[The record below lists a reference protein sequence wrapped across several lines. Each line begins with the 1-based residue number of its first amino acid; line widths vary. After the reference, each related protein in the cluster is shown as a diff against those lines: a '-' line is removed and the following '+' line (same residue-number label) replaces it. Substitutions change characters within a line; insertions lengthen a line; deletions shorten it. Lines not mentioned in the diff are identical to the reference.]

1 MYITHWQ
8 IYALKVHF
16 HKYSS
21 VSYKLRGNL
30 VLINAGA
37 SLNALSINKTLGL
50 FTAPVV
56 RRVDSAIH
64 WINYYPKDSAI
75 GFGNTYPL
83 DNDLSG
89 G

>member
-21 VSYKLRGNL
+21 VSFKLRGNL

-37 SLNALSINKTLGL
+37 SLNALSINETLGL

-64 WINYYPKDSAI
+64 WINYYQKDSAI

-83 DNDLSG
+83 DSDLSG

>member
-1 MYITHWQ
+1 MTENYNRASMQGYVYH
-8 IYALKVHF
+8 ALANLCI
-16 HKYSS
+16 SID
-21 VSYKLRGNL
+21 L

-37 SLNALSINKTLGL
+37 SLNALSINETLGL

-64 WINYYPKDSAI
+64 WINYYQKDSAI

-83 DNDLSG
+83 DSDLSG

>member
-1 MYITHWQ
+1 MGARLNWRVPYM
-8 IYALKVHF
+8 
-16 HKYSS
+16 
-21 VSYKLRGNL
+21 VSQGPFRLL
-30 VLINAGA
+30 L
-37 SLNALSINKTLGL
+37 SLPYQ
-50 FTAPVV
+50 APVV

-64 WINYYPKDSAI
+64 WINYYQKDSAI